1 MAIRIQQYS
10 TPPRRIQA
18 GGIDPGFARPLIRD
32 AGRSADADI
41 VNDMLRAGRQITE
54 VGIREYVKDESTAV
68 ASALTEYRRQLSE
81 ERERYTAENKGQDAV
96 NAGAHFDA
104 FARRAAA
111 PLAERFSGRFRE
123 MFMRDAA
130 ATGLH
135 FAEQGQAYGRRE
147 KDAWEKS
154 VFEGDM
160 SQTLDAIANDPGNAE
175 FVQQSLAEL
184 KQRMVAM
191 TPGLDHRAME
201 ADLNRKVAGVTIDA
215 LLAKDNVGGASG
227 ALSQYRELLG
237 AAAPQYEARIRARGR
252 ELESRARAESERRAN
267 ETALE
272 GLSTLMRDTAGMS
285 QEERTATVLE
295 AIAQEPDRKRRN
307 AMLRLAQDEL
317 NFEAKRRD
325 AQNAASGR
333 ELFEQARQR
342 GLSPLQAGTL
352 YTMAVAT
359 PEARAYAAELTYGK
373 AAREGAENRAALRQG
388 RMLVDLGQLETPEDR
403 EAYAINHGLTN
414 SQVNDLLGYRGK
426 DEDLPVSRAQ
436 RIYKSLGAGEKMPEG
451 FYEAV
456 VGLVPAGRKPTD
468 AELETLMSTLLMSG
482 EREGGGIGYGS
493 DMTFF
498 EAMEDSSEA
507 ADSWLPD
514 VDVREEKQL
523 DARLAA
529 EGHALTNFNRRKLK
543 RLLKGMTDSRPWEE

>member
-18 GGIDPGFARPLIRD
+18 GGVDAGFAQPLIRD
-32 AGRSADADI
+32 AGRSADTDLI
-41 VNDMLRAGRQITE
+41 NDMLRAGRQITE
-54 VGIREYVKDESTAV
+54 VGIREYVRDQSTAV
-68 ASALTEYRRQLSE
+68 AAALNDYRRQLSE
-81 ERERYTAENKGQDAV
+81 ERERYTTENKGQDAV

-104 FARRAAA
+104 FAREAAA

-123 MFMRDAA
+123 MFQRDAA

-147 KDAWEKS
+147 KAAWEKS

-237 AAAPQYEARIRARGR
+237 AAAPQYEARIRAKGR

-272 GLSTLMRDTAGMS
+272 GISTLMRDTAGMN
-285 QEERTATVLE
+285 QEERASAVFE

-307 AMLRLAQDEL
+307 AMLRIAQDEL
-317 NFEAKRRD
+317 SFEKKRRD
-325 AQNAASGR
+325 AQDAAQGR
-333 ELFEQARQR
+333 ALFEQARE
-342 GLSPLQAGTL
+342 LKLTPLQAGQL
-352 YTMAVAT
+352 YNNVVAT

-373 AAREGAENRAALRQG
+373 AARESVENRAALRQG
-388 RMLVDLGQLETPEDR
+388 KILVDMGQMKTPEDR
-403 EAYAINHGLTN
+403 EAYAINYGLTN

-436 RIYKSLGAGEKMPEG
+436 RIYKTVVGDEEMPEG
-451 FYEAV
+451 FYDAV
-456 VGLVPAGRKPTD
+456 VALVKPGSKPTD
-468 AELETLMSTLLMSG
+468 RELETIIGNLKMEG
-482 EREGGGIGYGS
+482 ERQGGGIGYGS
-493 DMTFF
+493 DMTLF
-498 EAMEDSSEA
+498 EAGEEGA
-507 ADSWLPD
+507 AATWLPD
-514 VDVREEKQL
+514 VDAREEERL
-523 DARLAA
+523 DAILTAQKIP
-529 EGHALTNFNRRKLK
+529 LTNFNRRKLK
-543 RLLKGMTDSRPWEE
+543 RLNMGMADNRPWEQ